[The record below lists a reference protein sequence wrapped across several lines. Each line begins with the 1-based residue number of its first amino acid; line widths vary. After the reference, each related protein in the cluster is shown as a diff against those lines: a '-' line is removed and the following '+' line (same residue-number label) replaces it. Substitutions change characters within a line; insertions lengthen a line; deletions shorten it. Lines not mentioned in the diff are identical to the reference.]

1 MTVQPSPFIPGA
13 DASNPRWTGKR
24 KKIQRSAAIHMRW
37 GSTFKECEEAFAD
50 WHHCALQIVHA
61 ENISFRLLAFVRQH
75 LNMKAGTISGTNFE
89 FAKMGGGC
97 SIKTISREI
106 GLYERLGLF
115 IVSRCRHKIPGSGIN
130 EVRTLR
136 LALPTPFNPKFT
148 ARGEEP

>member
-89 FAKMGGGC
+89 FAKMGRRLLNQND
-97 SIKTISREI
+97 IPRDRPVRAARPVHREPVSAQNPGWWHQRSADASVGAADALQSKI
-106 GLYERLGLF
+106 YSER
-115 IVSRCRHKIPGSGIN
+115 
-130 EVRTLR
+130 
-136 LALPTPFNPKFT
+136 
-148 ARGEEP
+148 